1 MAQLDQNIIKSLDDS
16 AMARVY
22 HRKRNPAPNSAA
34 TFTERL
40 ALWLFKAT
48 AIANFG
54 LIMFCIG
61 YWSTLYS
68 DGLLFEIPG
77 LVSYW
82 VDFGGAQ

>member
-1 MAQLDQNIIKSLDDS
+1 MTHQQNIIKGLDDS

-22 HRKRNPAPNSAA
+22 TRKRQATNATA
-34 TFTERL
+34 TFMERL
-40 ALWLFKAT
+40 AIVLAKLT
-48 AIANFG
+48 GVLYFG
-54 LIMFCIG
+54 FLCFCLG
-61 YWSTLYS
+61 YFSTLYF

>member
-1 MAQLDQNIIKSLDDS
+1 MTLEQNIIKGLDD
-16 AMARVY
+16 AAIARVY
-22 HRKRNPAPNSAA
+22 NRKRKATHKAA
-34 TFTERL
+34 TITQTI

-54 LIMFCIG
+54 LIMFCLG

-77 LVSYW
+77 VLSYW

>member
-1 MAQLDQNIIKSLDDS
+1 MTHEQNIIKGLDDA

-22 HRKRNPAPNSAA
+22 HRKRQATIAAA

-40 ALWLFKAT
+40 ALVLVKAT
-48 AIANFG
+48 AILYFG
-54 LIMFCIG
+54 FVCFCLG
-61 YWSTLYS
+61 YFSTLYS

-82 VDFGGAQ
+82 IDFGGAQ